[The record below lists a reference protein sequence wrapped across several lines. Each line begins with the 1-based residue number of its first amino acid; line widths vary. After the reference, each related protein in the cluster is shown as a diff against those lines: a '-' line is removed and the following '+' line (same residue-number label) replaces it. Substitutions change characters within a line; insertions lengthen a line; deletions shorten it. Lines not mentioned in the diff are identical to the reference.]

1 MPTNI
6 LLEFLFSAT
15 SIWFVV
21 GFVAGMFV
29 LWFPRILKR
38 RLLRERVGTAYYKLR
53 RVCEPETLNP
63 DEPGNMEFMRSDARD
78 TANEIATKLKSAGFY
93 PPRKC
98 TNNDASFRVWFE
110 FLGDVR
116 MEIATWV

>member
-6 LLEFLFSAT
+6 ILEFLFSAT
-15 SIWFVV
+15 SIWFVG

-29 LWFPRILKR
+29 MWFLRIIKR
-38 RLLRERVGTAYYKLR
+38 RLLREQVRTAYFKLR
-53 RVCEPETLNP
+53 LVCEPGILNP
-63 DEPGNMEFMRSDARD
+63 AQPGNMDFMRSDARD
-78 TANEIATKLKSAGFY
+78 TANVIATKLKSAGFY
-93 PPRKC
+93 PPKKC
-98 TNNDASFRVWFE
+98 TNDDASLRDWFE